1 MANEKI
7 SQFTPL
13 TTLASGDYLPI
24 IDISEPA
31 AADQNKR
38 VGIDILDGRYYAAA
52 SGDAALTLAV
62 SAQAS
67 GNAALVDAAVASVA
81 LASGNAA
88 LVDAAVASVALASGN
103 AALVDAATAQAS
115 GNAALT
121 DLSGK
126 YDKTGGPISGPVT
139 VQSQSIG
146 TISTSTVSGVIFLD
160 FGSGN
165 NFDITLND
173 ANNTLAAPT
182 SASGGQTGQI
192 VIRQDGGGSRLLSY
206 SGGWQFTGG
215 SAPTLST
222 AAGST
227 DALTYYCA
235 SSSGFLAILTAN
247 FQGV

>member
-1 MANEKI
+1 MASQKI
-7 SQFTPL
+7 SQFSAI
-13 TTLASGDYLPI
+13 TTLASGDYFPVIQASGTL
-24 IDISEPA
+24 
-31 AADQNKR
+31 NKR
-38 VGIDILDGRYYAAA
+38 VDVGVLDVRYAASA
-52 SGDAALTLAV
+52 SGELAHEAL
-62 SAQAS
+62 AS
-67 GNAALVDAAVASVA
+67 GNAALVEASVA

-88 LVDAAVASVALASGN
+88 LVDAAS
-103 AALVDAATAQAS
+103 AQAS
-115 GNAALT
+115 GNAALA

-192 VIRQDGGGSRLLSY
+192 VVRQDGTGSRLLSY

>member
-1 MANEKI
+1 MASQKI
-7 SQFTPL
+7 SQFSAI
-13 TTLASGDYLPI
+13 TTLASGDYFPVIQASGTL
-24 IDISEPA
+24 
-31 AADQNKR
+31 NKR
-38 VGIDILDGRYYAAA
+38 VDVGVLDVRYAASA
-52 SGDAALTLAV
+52 SGELAHEAL
-62 SAQAS
+62 AS
-67 GNAALVDAAVASVA
+67 GNAALVEASVA

-88 LVDAAVASVALASGN
+88 LVDAAS
-103 AALVDAATAQAS
+103 AQAS

-235 SSSGFLAILTAN
+235 SSSGFLAILTAD

>member
-1 MANEKI
+1 MASQKI
-7 SQFTPL
+7 SQFSAI
-13 TTLASGDYLPI
+13 TTLASGDYFPVIQASGTL
-24 IDISEPA
+24 
-31 AADQNKR
+31 NKR
-38 VGIDILDGRYYAAA
+38 VDVGVLDVRYAASA
-52 SGDAALTLAV
+52 SGELAHEAL
-62 SAQAS
+62 AS
-67 GNAALVDAAVASVA
+67 GNAALVEASVA

-88 LVDAAVASVALASGN
+88 LVDAAS
-103 AALVDAATAQAS
+103 AQAS

-192 VIRQDGGGSRLLSY
+192 VVRQDGTGSRLLSY

-222 AAGST
+222 ASGST

>member
-1 MANEKI
+1 MASQKI
-7 SQFTPL
+7 SQFSAI
-13 TTLASGDYLPI
+13 TTLASGDYFPVIQASGTL
-24 IDISEPA
+24 
-31 AADQNKR
+31 NKR
-38 VGIDILDGRYYAAA
+38 VDVGVLDVRYAASA
-52 SGDAALTLAV
+52 SGELAHE
-62 SAQAS
+62 
-67 GNAALVDAAVASVA
+67 A

-88 LVDAAVASVALASGN
+88 LVEASVALASGN

>member
-88 LVDAAVASVALASGN
+88 LVDAA
-103 AALVDAATAQAS
+103 TAQAS

-173 ANNTLAAPT
+173 ADNTLAAPT

-235 SSSGFLAILTAN
+235 SSSGFLAILTAD

>member
-67 GNAALVDAAVASVA
+67 GNAALVDASTASSSATSA

-88 LVDAAVASVALASGN
+88 LADAATALASGN
-103 AALVDAATAQAS
+103 AAL
-115 GNAALT
+115 T
-121 DLSGK
+121 DVNGK
-126 YDKTGGPISGPVT
+126 YDKTGGAISGPVV

-146 TISTSTVSGVIFLD
+146 SVSQSTVSGVIILD
-160 FGSGN
+160 FLTGN

-173 ANNTLAAPT
+173 ATNYLAAPT
-182 SASGGQTGQI
+182 NASGGQTGQI
-192 VIRQDGGGSRLLSY
+192 IVRQDAGGSRTLSY
-206 SGGWQFTGG
+206 SGGWKFAGG

-222 AAGST
+222 VANSV
-227 DALTYYCA
+227 DALTYYC
-235 SSSGFLAILTAN
+235 STSSGFLAILTAD

>member
-62 SAQAS
+62 SAQ
-67 GNAALVDAAVASVA
+67 
-81 LASGNAA
+81 ASGNAA

>member
-1 MANEKI
+1 MASQKI
-7 SQFTPL
+7 SQFSAI
-13 TTLASGDYLPI
+13 TTLASGDYFPVIQASGTL
-24 IDISEPA
+24 
-31 AADQNKR
+31 NKR
-38 VGIDILDGRYYAAA
+38 VDVGVLDVRYAASA
-52 SGDAALTLAV
+52 SGELAHE
-62 SAQAS
+62 
-67 GNAALVDAAVASVA
+67 A

-88 LVDAAVASVALASGN
+88 LVEASVALASGN

-192 VIRQDGGGSRLLSY
+192 VVRQDGTGSRLLSY

>member
-1 MANEKI
+1 MASQKI
-7 SQFTPL
+7 SQFSAI
-13 TTLASGDYLPI
+13 TTLASGDYFPVIQASGTL
-24 IDISEPA
+24 
-31 AADQNKR
+31 NKR
-38 VGIDILDGRYYAAA
+38 VDVGVLDVRYAASA
-52 SGDAALTLAV
+52 SGELAHE
-62 SAQAS
+62 
-67 GNAALVDAAVASVA
+67 A

-88 LVDAAVASVALASGN
+88 LVEASAALASGN

-192 VIRQDGGGSRLLSY
+192 VVRQDGTGSRLLSY

>member
-1 MANEKI
+1 MASQKI
-7 SQFTPL
+7 SQFSAI
-13 TTLASGDYLPI
+13 TTLASGDYFPVIQASGTL
-24 IDISEPA
+24 
-31 AADQNKR
+31 NKR
-38 VGIDILDGRYYAAA
+38 VDVGVLDVRYAASA
-52 SGDAALTLAV
+52 SGELAHEAL
-62 SAQAS
+62 AS
-67 GNAALVDAAVASVA
+67 GNAALVEASVA

-88 LVDAAVASVALASGN
+88 LVDAAS
-103 AALVDAATAQAS
+103 AQAS

-165 NFDITLND
+165 NFDITLNG

-192 VIRQDGGGSRLLSY
+192 VVRQDGTGSRLLSY

-222 AAGST
+222 ASGST

>member
-62 SAQAS
+62 SAQ
-67 GNAALVDAAVASVA
+67 
-81 LASGNAA
+81 ASGNAA

-192 VIRQDGGGSRLLSY
+192 VVRQDGTGSRLLSY

-222 AAGST
+222 ASGST